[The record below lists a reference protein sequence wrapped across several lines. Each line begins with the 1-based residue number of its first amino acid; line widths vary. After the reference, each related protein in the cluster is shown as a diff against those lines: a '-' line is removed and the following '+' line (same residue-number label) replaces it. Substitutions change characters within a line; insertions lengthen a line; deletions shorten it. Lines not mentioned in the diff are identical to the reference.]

1 MRTTLILSLPLVL
14 LAACTKTA
22 THNPSEEIVA
32 MEKAALDRWGKG
44 DPQGVLDIYAPEIT
58 YFDPFQEKRIDGIE
72 AMRKL
77 YAAIAGKIKVGR
89 CDMIDPRVQW
99 HGDVAVLTY
108 NLVDEVLQEP
118 GSPGGVRV
126 RWNSTQVYARAG
138 GTWRVVHSHWS
149 FTKPEL
155 RTR

>member
-1 MRTTLILSLPLVL
+1 MRTQLILSLPLVL
-14 LAACTKTA
+14 LTSCTKPAAHGT
-22 THNPSEEIVA
+22 SEEIIA
-32 MEKAALDRWGKG
+32 MEKAALERWGKG
-44 DPQGVLDIYAPEIT
+44 DPQGVLDIYASEIT

-77 YAAIAGKIKVGR
+77 YAAIAGKIKIGR

-108 NLVDEVLQEP
+108 NLVDDVLQQP
-118 GSPGGVRV
+118 DGPGGVRA
-126 RWNSTQVYARAG
+126 RWNSTQVYARVDG
-138 GTWRVVHSHWS
+138 KWRVVHSHWS

-155 RTR
+155 RAS